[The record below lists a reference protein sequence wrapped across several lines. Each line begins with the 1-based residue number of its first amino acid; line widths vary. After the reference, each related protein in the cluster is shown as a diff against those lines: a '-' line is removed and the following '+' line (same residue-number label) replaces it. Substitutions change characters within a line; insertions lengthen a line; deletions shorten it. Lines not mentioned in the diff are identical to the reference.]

1 MPVYTNCDLHHFELV
16 CNENAGDK
24 LWNMALDP
32 EEYPELNDYAKEG
45 LEWALKKI
53 AQNGITSAV
62 MPELTGFQG
71 DIIKHGKI

>member
-1 MPVYTNCDLHHFELV
+1 MVYCWKMLETSF
-16 CNENAGDK
+16 GIY
-24 LWNMALDP
+24 MALDP
-32 EEYPELNDYAKEG
+32 EEYPERNDYAREG